1 MKKHEEIQRLAYE
14 LFEKSGRSHGRDFN
28 HWLEAEHII
37 KARQMNM
44 HAVDLMVAM
53 KRHEEVQKLA
63 NELFE
68 KSGRFHGREIDHW
81 LEAERIF
88 KARQMD
94 RHAADL
100 EAAASK
106 KRAIP
111 RSDVRRHEA
120 KKAGGAKRTR

>member
-1 MKKHEEIQRLAYE
+1 MKRHEEIQKLAYE
-14 LFEKSGRSHGRDFN
+14 LFENSGRFHGRDFD
-28 HWLEAEHII
+28 HWLEAERII
-37 KARQMNM
+37 RARQVDR

-53 KRHEEVQKLA
+53 KRHEEIQKLA

-81 LEAERIF
+81 LEAERII

-94 RHAADL
+94 RHAVDL

-106 KRAIP
+106 KRAIQ

-120 KKAGGAKRTR
+120 KKNRRG

>member
-1 MKKHEEIQRLAYE
+1 MKRHKEIQKLAYE
-14 LFEKSGRSHGRDFN
+14 MFEKSGR
-28 HWLEAEHII
+28 
-37 KARQMNM
+37 
-44 HAVDLMVAM
+44 V
-53 KRHEEVQKLA
+53 
-63 NELFE
+63 
-68 KSGRFHGREIDHW
+68 HGRELDHW
-81 LEAERIF
+81 LEAERII

-94 RHAADL
+94 RHAVDL